1 MKMKQNKNTI
11 EKKDKFQV
19 TQSETFFKE
28 EQIDTFAGTAINE
41 KGEKTDFD
49 KKGNMVGERRKLIV
63 LHQNGDDKNELISQL
78 KTMISGLEDDFK
90 GFAAP

>member
-1 MKMKQNKNTI
+1 
-11 EKKDKFQV
+11 
-19 TQSETFFKE
+19 
-28 EQIDTFAGTAINE
+28 
-41 KGEKTDFD
+41 
-49 KKGNMVGERRKLIV
+49 MVGERRKLIV